1 MFSDLST
8 EFFIYFVNATTSKGS
23 NAMCFGFAN
32 KITILGLLAAA
43 FCVAGAPS
51 QDFSINSFGLEY
63 NGVLRGQYITEK
75 NVPSYQQVQT
85 VNFLYAPVQYM
96 LFFAG
101 IGAAKMSIDSASGMQ
116 FVGNYGFSPSCGLS
130 LFTPFFLN
138 KIVRMSGGVSV
149 LFLNSEDRNN
159 FAYTGTVVSPYLG
172 LIFSAG
178 RGVDISAGYRGHLTS
193 GQLLNT
199 LTSDSYN
206 YSNRNVVRA
215 YGTLTLHSPSDGA
228 YISVDGDLSTK
239 VTNTWNGGPLE
250 ASMGISV
257 GVILHAPLRK
267 NDKSVENAYFP
278 RCKEMR
284 EKQKKMVEELE

>member
-1 MFSDLST
+1 
-8 EFFIYFVNATTSKGS
+8 
-23 NAMCFGFAN
+23 MCFGFAN

-43 FCVAGAPS
+43 LCVAGAPS

-63 NGVLRGQYITEK
+63 NGVLCGQYITEK

-85 VNFLYAPVQYM
+85 VNFLYAPVQYV
-96 LFFAG
+96 LFSAG

-215 YGTLTLHSPSDGA
+215 YGTLTLHSPADGA
-228 YISVDGDLSTK
+228 YLSVDGDLSPK

-257 GVILHAPLRK
+257 GVILHAPVRK
-267 NDKSVENAYFP
+267 KEKKVEDSSFP
-278 RCKEMR
+278 GYKDML
-284 EKQKKMVEELE
+284 EKQKKMVEEIE